1 MTMTVRR
8 QSPSE
13 IDDAALDGG
22 EVTFQLP
29 PEVKKEKLEQLDAV
43 DTKVSV
49 KLRSILLRCVMGIKK

>member
-1 MTMTVRR
+1 MMTVRR

-43 DTKVSV
+43 NTKVSV
-49 KLRSILLRCVMGIKK
+49 KLSSILLRCVMGIKK